1 MEPQIARFVYE
12 TGRKQ
17 GQSRTHRLDLF
28 TAGEKLAL
36 QYTAGY
42 ESLTKM

>member
-1 MEPQIARFVYE
+1 MARFMHE

-17 GQSRTHRLDLF
+17 RYSGTHRLDLF

-36 QYTAGY
+36 HYKNGD
-42 ESLTKM
+42 ESLTNM